1 MRGHA
6 VSVDS
11 FLFFS
16 FGKENILGAGRHFRL
31 VLHVFFVCL
40 FVLSV
45 KKVVC
50 EFEGGGTVRARVW
63 LRTEHDVV
71 WRERER
77 ERERE
82 RD

>member
-1 MRGHA
+1 MRRNARSCSFGC
-6 VSVDS
+6 S

-16 FGKENILGAGRHFRL
+16 FEKENILGAGRRFRL
-31 VLHVFFVCL
+31 VLQVFFCSL
-40 FVLSV
+40 FSLSV

-50 EFEGGGTVRARVW
+50 DFEGGGTVGARVW

-77 ERERE
+77 ER
-82 RD
+82 D

>member
-1 MRGHA
+1 M
-6 VSVDS
+6 
-11 FLFFS
+11 
-16 FGKENILGAGRHFRL
+16 
-31 VLHVFFVCL
+31 
-40 FVLSV
+40 

-50 EFEGGGTVRARVW
+50 DFEGGGTVGARVW

-82 RD
+82 TRRERGGGERERTVFVSERQ